1 MTRIDETLK
10 KIADATLKA
19 SSQTSST
26 IEPRASEPVCPICGG
41 VGYVRRDVPITDPN
55 FGKLQLCVC
64 RQEAA
69 AQSIKDRNYRSSNL
83 EAFRGMTFEDF
94 KIQGRLGL
102 GEDQVGSLRYAL
114 NHAQHYS
121 KEIKGWLL
129 LQGGYGCGKTHL
141 AAALANQVVSQGTS
155 VLFLNVPDLLD
166 WMRFAYDDPEASFEG
181 RFDEIRNVPLLV
193 LDDLGTQ
200 NATAWAQEKL
210 YQIVNHRYVNR
221 LPLVVTTNL
230 DLAELDGRIKS
241 RLQDPDLVTV
251 VKINA
256 PDYRQPI
263 IDSMQTTRSALTLL
277 SGCTFGSFNLRETEK
292 LAPDEQQSLS
302 RAFRAAQEFADN
314 PHGWLV
320 LSGSYGSGKTH
331 LAAAIGNYC
340 TALGMEVVFW
350 VVPDLLDYLRAT
362 FGPNAT
368 TSYDRSFEEV
378 KRAPLLIL
386 DDLGTQS
393 TTSWAKEKL
402 FQLFNYRYIAGL
414 PTVITTSSLMEDI
427 DKRLRSRILDARLC
441 AVYAVIAPPF
451 RGSAAPPARPRRQ
464 VKSTGGY

>member
-1 MTRIDETLK
+1 MTRIDETLR
-10 KIADATLKA
+10 KIADDTLRA
-19 SSQTSST
+19 NSRTSST
-26 IEPRASEPVCPICGG
+26 IEPAEIEPVCPICGG
-41 VGYVRRDVPITDPN
+41 VGYVRRDLPITDPN

-64 RQEAA
+64 QEAA
-69 AQSIKDRNYRSSNL
+69 AKQSLQDRNFRSSNL
-83 EAFRGMTFEDF
+83 EAFQEMTFEDF

-114 NHAQHYS
+114 NQAQHFS
-121 KEIKGWLL
+121 KEINGWLL

-141 AAALANQVVSQGTS
+141 AAAVANYAVSQGMP
-155 VLFLNVPDLLD
+155 VLFLTVPDLLD
-166 WMRFAYDDPEASFEG
+166 WLRFAYDAPEASFEQ
-181 RFDEIRNVPLLV
+181 RFDEIRSINLLV

-200 NATAWAQEKL
+200 NTTAWAQEKL
-210 YQIVNHRYVNR
+210 FQIINYRYINR
-221 LPLVVTTNL
+221 LPVVVTTNL

-251 VKINA
+251 VKINS
-256 PDYRQPI
+256 PDYRLPI
-263 IDSMQTTRSALTLL
+263 FDSTQNQRSALTLL
-277 SGCTFGSFNLRETEK
+277 SGCTFGSFSMRETEK
-292 LAPDEQQSLS
+292 LPPEEQQSIAK
-302 RAFRAAQEFADN
+302 AFRAAQQFAEN
-314 PHGWLV
+314 PQGWLV
-320 LSGSYGSGKTH
+320 LSGSYGAGKTH
-331 LAAAIGNYC
+331 LAASIGNYC
-340 TALGMEVVFW
+340 TALGMQVVFW

-393 TTSWAKEKL
+393 TTPWAKEKL

-441 AVYAVIAPPF
+441 AVYAVIAPPY
-451 RGSAAPPARPRRQ
+451 RGVSSPASQKPRRA
-464 VKSTGGY
+464 KTTGGY